1 MSNCLILVP
10 ARYGSTR
17 FPGKPLALIHK
28 KPMISYVVENCKNS
42 KMDYAIVTDNSEIE
56 EFVKSIDGTVV
67 RVDDEIETGSERIAL
82 AFERFFKG
90 SKNYDYIINVQG
102 DEPLLNADVI
112 NKLVDEH
119 RNSNFDIYTGV
130 KKRNSKESEYL
141 NPNVVKCV
149 KSEITNQCLYFSR
162 ASLPFI
168 REDESSEW
176 FQHIGIYSYKTKAL
190 EKFVTLSTSNLEKQE
205 RLEQLRALENG
216 LTIGAGELDIEIIGV
231 DTPEDIYKI
240 EKALS

>member
-17 FPGKPLALIHK
+17 FPGKPLALIHN

-56 EFVKSIDGTVV
+56 EYVKSIDGSVV

-82 AFERFFKG
+82 AFERFFKT

-102 DEPLLNADVI
+102 DEPLLNAAVI
-112 NKLVDEH
+112 KKLVDEH
-119 RNSNFDIYTGV
+119 KQSNFDIYTGV
-130 KKRNSKESEYL
+130 KKRKSSDEEYL

-149 KSEITNQCLYFSR
+149 KSQKTNQCLYFSR
-162 ASLPFI
+162 ASVPFT
-168 REDESSEW
+168 REGEASEW
-176 FQHIGIYSYKTKAL
+176 FQHIGIYCYKTEAL
-190 EKFVTLSTSNLEKQE
+190 EKFVTLPIFSLEKQE
-205 RLEQLRALENG
+205 RLEQLRALESG